1 MAITRVV
8 VLLGVVWVALHI
20 GAAAAAAGGCADGLL
35 QGSGVGCPA
44 GSSEFEGYC
53 YTYLSKMTFTDAQV
67 QCTSVPG

>member
-8 VLLGVVWVALHI
+8 VPLGVVWVALHI
-20 GAAAAAAGGCADGLL
+20 GAAAATGGCADGLL

-44 GSSEFEGYC
+44 GSSEFEGHC
-53 YTYLSKMTFTDAQV
+53 YTYLSKMTFIDAQV